1 MKTLFGIPLYMWT
14 TIIIVLFLTIFSLI
28 VHHKMKKLKV
38 GDKPS
43 KFLTL
48 LILGVGAFNDFVK
61 SNIGKKWKFVSPITL
76 SLALFIFL
84 SSLATLLALDTPTKY
99 TTVTAALAILSF
111 LTVQMTGILSRKWRH
126 IKTWGEPIV
135 FIFPLN
141 ILSDLMPILSM
152 TLRLFGNIAS
162 GALLVA
168 LVYKLTGWFS
178 IVVAPPVHVIFDIGF
193 GLIQTLVFVMLT
205 VVFAAGKV
213 EETDLDIQL

>member
-1 MKTLFGIPLYMWT
+1 MKTLLGIPLYMWT
-14 TIIIVLFLTIFSLI
+14 TIIIVILVSILSLI
-28 VHHKMKKLKV
+28 VNHKMKKLKI

-43 KFLTL
+43 KFLTAF
-48 LILGVGAFNDFVK
+48 IVGIGAFNNFVK
-61 SNIGKKWKFVSPITL
+61 GNIGKKWKFVSPITL
-76 SLALFIFL
+76 SLAIFIFF
-84 SSLATLLALDTPTKY
+84 SSLATLFALDSPTKY

-162 GALLVA
+162 GALLVT

-205 VVFAAGKV
+205 VVFAAGKI
-213 EETDLDIQL
+213 EETDLEIE